1 MSATAPTPG
10 VYVVTAADFVSG
22 AATIAA
28 SHRFSFSMPPSGI
41 SIPVPASAIPDARA
55 ASTSGSQTRSAA
67 PPHCGPRK
75 RGREY
80 VLGQRF
86 QMRYVDAAKLWPEVR
101 PSPHKII
108 LADVLRTTQL

>member
-55 ASTSGSQTRSAA
+55 A
-67 PPHCGPRK
+67 
-75 RGREY
+75 
-80 VLGQRF
+80 
-86 QMRYVDAAKLWPEVR
+86 
-101 PSPHKII
+101 
-108 LADVLRTTQL
+108 